1 MLFTKTLT
9 LTGVL
14 AAGSMI
20 GIWTTELAPS
30 PAAKVTVTPLRAS
43 GIYAKG
49 EKAGWNVTVDSSAKL
64 SYVLRRD
71 NSVTIASGKMDLSA
85 SGNSTINAPAD
96 QPGMLFLEVTPEGGK
111 PQAYGAAVEP
121 EKIQRSEPRP
131 ADFDRFWA
139 RKVKELHAV
148 PENAKFTPQP
158 IGVDG
163 VDYGLVTMD
172 HVNGTKVHGQF
183 AMPTPK
189 PGEPPKKYPAMLVLQ
204 WASPPYRLW
213 PDWITNRAK
222 QGWIVLNIEPH
233 DVLPTEPQSYYDGLP
248 DWQKNYAQ
256 VNTDNLDKNYFVEMY
271 LRGVRAADFL
281 TKHPNWDGKTLVV
294 TGGSMG
300 GQQSWAVAALHPKVT
315 HMIINVPAGCDL
327 NGMIHDRAP
336 SYPFFD
342 PGNEK
347 TQEVRRY
354 IDGVNFAARI
364 KATSLVGMGFI
375 DTACN
380 PTGIWAAF
388 NQLRGPKEAAPM
400 VDSPHNNLSTEE
412 QQRPFK
418 TRESAWLD
426 ALGKRQPVKP
436 LPFVR

>member
-1 MLFTKTLT
+1 M
-9 LTGVL
+9 
-14 AAGSMI
+14 
-20 GIWTTELAPS
+20 
-30 PAAKVTVTPLRAS
+30 
-43 GIYAKG
+43 
-49 EKAGWNVTVDSSAKL
+49 
-64 SYVLRRD
+64 
-71 NSVTIASGKMDLSA
+71 
-85 SGNSTINAPAD
+85 
-96 QPGMLFLEVTPEGGK
+96 
-111 PQAYGAAVEP
+111 
-121 EKIQRSEPRP
+121 
-131 ADFDRFWA
+131 
-139 RKVKELHAV
+139 
-148 PENAKFTPQP
+148 
-158 IGVDG
+158 
-163 VDYGLVTMD
+163 
-172 HVNGTKVHGQF
+172 
-183 AMPTPK
+183 
-189 PGEPPKKYPAMLVLQ
+189 
-204 WASPPYRLW
+204 
-213 PDWITNRAK
+213 
-222 QGWIVLNIEPH
+222 
-233 DVLPTEPQSYYDGLP
+233 
-248 DWQKNYAQ
+248 
-256 VNTDNLDKNYFVEMY
+256 NTDNVDKNYFVEMY

-347 TQEVRRY
+347 TQEVRRC
-354 IDGVNFAARI
+354 IDGVNFAPRI

-375 DTACN
+375 DTVCN

-426 ALGKRQPVKP
+426 ALSKGQPVKP